1 MQDVLHTALEQI
13 SSEKQYLEKCL
24 LLLIHALETC
34 RQSMPTEI
42 AHSDVERNYLL
53 SKYQLTVSSILMA
66 SLPRHF
72 PGMQSFKS
80 IFFSHMWSHTL

>member
-34 RQSMPTEI
+34 RKSKPTET

-53 SKYQLTVSSILMA
+53 SKYQLAVSSTLMA

-72 PGMQSFKS
+72 PGMKSFKS
-80 IFFSHMWSHTL
+80 IFF